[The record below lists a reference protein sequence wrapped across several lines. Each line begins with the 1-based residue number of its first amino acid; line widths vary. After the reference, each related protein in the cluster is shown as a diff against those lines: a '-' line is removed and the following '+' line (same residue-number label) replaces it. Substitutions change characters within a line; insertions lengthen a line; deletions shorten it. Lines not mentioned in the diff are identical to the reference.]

1 MIRNQKSSQRIVFH
15 LRGGLGNQLFQA
27 TAASYYA
34 EKFQTL
40 AILND
45 SSIIRHTDKDRQTW
59 LRHIDINLLFGTD
72 RIAWQNPTL
81 SRLGRVLSA
90 SRTQNSMWDEE
101 SMKLLSGVSN
111 TVHVSD
117 WFQNSSY
124 AKRVF
129 PKYVLLEPMDVRK
142 VVREQIEIIE
152 ESEKLGA
159 IHVRLG
165 DFKQTP
171 WGVLSADWY
180 VGALARMLEVKN
192 LEKID
197 CYSDEVGEAREI
209 LKPLA
214 NRVDIRYPEE
224 NLRLQP
230 HELLWSLSKYKSY
243 VSSNSSLSWWASFF
257 NQTKNPYIICNW
269 GNQLI
274 MKNWEKLELS
284 VDG

>member
-1 MIRNQKSSQRIVFH
+1 M
-15 LRGGLGNQLFQA
+15 L
-27 TAASYYA
+27 
-34 EKFQTL
+34 
-40 AILND
+40 
-45 SSIIRHTDKDRQTW
+45 
-59 LRHIDINLLFGTD
+59 
-72 RIAWQNPTL
+72 
-81 SRLGRVLSA
+81 
-90 SRTQNSMWDEE
+90 DEE
-101 SMKLLSGVSN
+101 SMELLSGVNN

-165 DFKQTP
+165 DFRQTP

-192 LEKID
+192 LKRID

-209 LKPLA
+209 LKSLA

-224 NLRLQP
+224 SLRLQP
-230 HELLWSLSKYKSY
+230 HELLWSLSKYESY

-257 NQTKNPYIICNW
+257 NQTKNPHIICNW
-269 GNQLI
+269 ENQLI
-274 MKNWEKLELS
+274 IKNWERFELS
-284 VDG
+284 VDS